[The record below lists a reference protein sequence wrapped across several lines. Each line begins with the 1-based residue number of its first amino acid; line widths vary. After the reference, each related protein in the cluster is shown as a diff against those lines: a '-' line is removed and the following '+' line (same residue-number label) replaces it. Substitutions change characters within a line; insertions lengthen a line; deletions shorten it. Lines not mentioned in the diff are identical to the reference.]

1 MYVIFPLIFFDI
13 TVPRLKNL
21 FLGKCT
27 VKNALNILSFLKSY
41 KKVQKYIILWFL
53 LLLLNCFWGRLFCTS
68 ECARDLHYALF
79 QLSRMKI
86 LDTISGY
93 KTVKRKMYLKKK
105 LHIKE
110 KAIEKTKGDVVSKGW
125 DWGMSA

>member
-1 MYVIFPLIFFDI
+1 M
-13 TVPRLKNL
+13 
-21 FLGKCT
+21 
-27 VKNALNILSFLKSY
+27 
-41 KKVQKYIILWFL
+41 

-68 ECARDLHYALF
+68 DCARDLHYALF

-110 KAIEKTKGDVVSKGW
+110 KAIEKTKGDAGNPSPLLPLL
-125 DWGMSA
+125 MP